1 MGEKPAKLPPNPGS
15 FFLADRAADEQL
27 LRSFDYNAGAVFLI
41 DKPKGWSSFR
51 VVGLTRR
58 LIGIKKVGHA
68 GTLDPMATGLL
79 VLCTGKATKAISQV
93 QDGTKSYEATVQ
105 FGASTPS
112 YDAETEP
119 DIRADFGHIDTPQ
132 IENVLQQYFMGE
144 ILQTPP
150 MYSAIKIKGQRLY
163 KLARKGLEV
172 ERKQRQVIIHSLH
185 LNGYNPKSGEARLS
199 VTCGKGTY
207 IRSLAHD
214 LGLALGSRAHL
225 TALRRTQIGPYSVQH
240 ALTATELVSRFN
252 ADDDIDLS

>member
-1 MGEKPAKLPPNPGS
+1 MADVPVKMPPDPGS
-15 FFLADRAADEQL
+15 FFLADRLADEEI
-27 LRSFDYNAGAVFLI
+27 LRSRDFTDGAVFLL

-79 VLCTGKATKAISQV
+79 VLCTGKATKAISLV
-93 QDGTKSYEATVQ
+93 QDGIKTYEATVQ

-112 YDAETEP
+112 YDAETDP
-119 DIRADFGHIDTPQ
+119 DETAAFGHLDERMI
-132 IENVLQQYFMGE
+132 LQCLQEHFTGE
-144 ILQTPP
+144 ILQIPP
-150 MYSAIKIKGQRLY
+150 MYSAIKVKGQRLY

-172 ERKQRQVIIHSLH
+172 ERKERQVVIHSLE
-185 LNGYNPKSGEARLS
+185 LLGYNPESGEARLS
-199 VTCGKGTY
+199 VICGKGTY

-214 LGLALGSRAHL
+214 LGIKLGSRAHL

-240 ALTATELVSRFN
+240 ALTAPELVSRFK

>member
-1 MGEKPAKLPPNPGS
+1 MPAKSPPEPGS
-15 FFLADRAADEQL
+15 FFHADRHTADEQL
-27 LRSFDYNAGAVFLI
+27 LDHDYTAGAVILL
-41 DKPKGWSSFR
+41 DKPGGWSSFR
-51 VVGLTRR
+51 LVGLTRR

-79 VLCTGKATKAISQV
+79 VLCTGKATKSVSAV
-93 QDGTKSYEATVQ
+93 QDGIKVYEARVQ

-119 DIRADFGHIDTPQ
+119 DATSSFSHITHHAVAAKLK
-132 IENVLQQYFMGE
+132 ECFTGE
-144 ILQTPP
+144 IQQVPP

-172 ERKQRQVIIHSLH
+172 ERSLRTVVIHKIELSS
-185 LNGYNPKSGEARLS
+185 YDASAGEAELEI
-199 VTCGKGTY
+199 TCSKGTY

-225 TALRRTQIGPYSVQH
+225 TALRRTQIGPYSVER
-240 ALTATELVSRFN
+240 ALTATELVSRFK
-252 ADDDIDLS
+252 ADDVIDLS